1 MRASGE
7 MGSPSHQRVHDCSRT
22 GRARLSRARRASD
35 TKGSGA
41 LGTDTPHLKA
51 HGAGWG
57 EGDGMTGKRRALSP
71 LVKPT
76 RIVEQ
81 AFAP

>member
-1 MRASGE
+1 VRASRE
-7 MGSPSHQRVHDCSRT
+7 MGYPSHQRVHDGSRT
-22 GRARLSRARRASD
+22 GRARLSRARRAAD

-41 LGTDTPHLKA
+41 LGTDTPYLEA
-51 HGAGWG
+51 QG
-57 EGDGMTGKRRALSP
+57 EGWVWGTGMTAKRRALSP